1 MIRKIAE
8 RLAKT
13 NYVREALEDPAVIS
27 LRDIRFQYSSRI
39 ITGLILIGFSYLIG
53 WPAVAAFG
61 ILAAYFE
68 EPLILVIGGPTIYGI
83 SHVVFLVGAWLAGAQ
98 HARLLM
104 RYATKSLFRKFLQN
118 NEGAP
123 ATSGVHPT
131 GNNHS

>member
-13 NYVREALEDPAVIS
+13 NYVREALEDPAVTS

-39 ITGLILIGFSYLIG
+39 IAGLILIGFSYLIG

-61 ILAAYFE
+61 FLAAYFE
-68 EPLILVIGGPTIYGI
+68 EPLIVIIGGPTIYGI

-98 HARLLM
+98 HARLLI
-104 RYATKSLFRKFLQN
+104 RYATKSLFRKLL
-118 NEGAP
+118 
-123 ATSGVHPT
+123 
-131 GNNHS
+131 